1 MIHSTAAKLES
12 NAPAD
17 DDAGLEGPADALA
30 GSSSSSCRPPL
41 VPTHKRKRESL
52 PPPPRSAGAADGI
65 GGHLSQD
72 PAGDAAEEGPAA
84 PVLTSPFAPT
94 LTRAQQQQLLEQ
106 LLYQELESQGLLSS
120 PLASFVNLNCPGLLQ
135 GQGSAP
141 SDIYS
146 IFNSQIRRSAGDG
159 ALPVDQTPGARAA
172 DQLLASSSPALA
184 EAGLPATHFARPAGS
199 GMHTASPNS
208 ISIATALA
216 LLAANAQAQARAAQ
230 QVPVAAAPALA
241 LHPAS
246 LITPKEKVAA
256 SQDEGS
262 TASHHYNGSTP
273 MAPQY
278 QKTLQQAASQDCT
291 DEETLGTGSSSG
303 RSEIAFSPL
312 TSIGENSAA
321 GLQRKDLFGA
331 AEYAQTPGEE
341 EGALGLEKQLLARG
355 AHCRRIEQA
364 AVKENASPNRTSL
377 SCGVSLLR

>member
-1 MIHSTAAKLES
+1 M
-12 NAPAD
+12 
-17 DDAGLEGPADALA
+17 
-30 GSSSSSCRPPL
+30 
-41 VPTHKRKRESL
+41 
-52 PPPPRSAGAADGI
+52 
-65 GGHLSQD
+65 
-72 PAGDAAEEGPAA
+72 
-84 PVLTSPFAPT
+84 LTSPLAST

-141 SDIYS
+141 NDIYS
-146 IFNSQIRRSAGDG
+146 IFNSQIRRSAGDVAG
-159 ALPVDQTPGARAA
+159 AVDQTPGARTMGP
-172 DQLLASSSPALA
+172 LLSSSSPALA
-184 EAGLPATHFARPAGS
+184 EAGLPANLLARPAGS
-199 GMHTASPNS
+199 GLHTASPNS

-230 QVPVAAAPALA
+230 QVPVAVAPVLA

-262 TASHHYNGSTP
+262 TASDHYNGSTP
-273 MAPQY
+273 MALQY
-278 QKTLQQAASQDCT
+278 QKALQQAASQDCT

-303 RSEIAFSPL
+303 RSETAFSPL
-312 TSIGENSAA
+312 TSLGENSAA

-331 AEYAQTPGEE
+331 AECAQTPGEE
-341 EGALGLEKQLLARG
+341 EGALGLGKQLLVLD

-364 AVKENASPNRTSL
+364 AVKENASPNRTGGL